1 MDMDIVTL
9 IKRKGKQRK
18 KDERNGKGITIG
30 KGNNQTTK
38 RTKDGT
44 KKALS
49 RATLNNW
56 KKNICERVTN
66 THLCDLARIRDEWIS
81 NGTRGSPQV
90 KPRLSKVG
98 LVFRADLLHPFLD
111 ISHMPA
117 ILHSVV

>member
-49 RATLNNW
+49 PVTLNNW
-56 KKNICERVTN
+56 KKIFVSGSQTHICVTSPRF
-66 THLCDLARIRDEWIS
+66 T
-81 NGTRGSPQV
+81 TRGYPMALED
-90 KPRLSKVG
+90 RL
-98 LVFRADLLHPFLD
+98 R
-111 ISHMPA
+111 
-117 ILHSVV
+117 